1 MELLILNTKLE
12 SDSIIDTY
20 KSLIWTDR
28 YSAYGDFEV
37 YTSATM
43 NVLRQVKKGYYLWN
57 RDSEHTMI
65 IEDIEIQSNTEFG
78 NDIAITGRSL
88 ESILTRRI
96 VWKTTNINGD
106 LQNGVKRLLDD
117 AIINPS
123 DPDRKIENFIFVAS
137 EDPAITELTLEKQ
150 VGMGDN
156 LYETIVDICNSKEIG
171 FKVVLTD
178 DGKFA
183 FSLYAGS
190 DRSYDQLAN
199 PFVRSE
205 ELV

>member
-65 IEDIEIQSNTEFG
+65 IEDIEIQSNAEFG

-123 DPDRKIENFIFVAS
+123 DPDRKIENFIFV
-137 EDPAITELTLEKQ
+137 
-150 VGMGDN
+150 
-156 LYETIVDICNSKEIG
+156 
-171 FKVVLTD
+171 
-178 DGKFA
+178 FA
-183 FSLYAGS
+183 FVALVQRHSIDSSFHSLAFDTRTKS
-190 DRSYDQLAN
+190 MTRMFILTFQKDRGESSGRNIYGDCRLRTGY
-199 PFVRSE
+199 FGHCHLRGHVD
-205 ELV
+205 